1 MLYIGRSS
9 TNTAVNEVFYSRF
22 KFNFCFLL
30 RSFSAVKV
38 APVGWQILS
47 ASTTTR
53 AIGAKIC
60 CYPLIYLSKKPMS
73 LNSTQWHVDSIADII
88 SRYNLGIT
96 GRKISYYWLFVFD
109 KGYFI
114 LMGWKCMDYKN
125 QILSNI
131 CWHYMFHKIYLF
143 GKCDFAFCSLVFW

>member
-73 LNSTQWHVDSIADII
+73 LNSTQWHVDSIAEII

-109 KGYFI
+109 KGILSSWDENAWIIKTRSSPTYVGTIYFI
-114 LMGWKCMDYKN
+114 K
-125 QILSNI
+125 
-131 CWHYMFHKIYLF
+131 FIYLENVILL
-143 GKCDFAFCSLVFW
+143 FAL